1 MVDFKV
7 YLVLKDVRFRCTWSP
22 RDHGLGSL
30 PLYTEEKHYMKPPA
44 AGKSYSAYLI
54 WHDSQRVW
62 GRWLA
67 RQTKF
72 KAWKQCNR
80 KSEEVYS
87 GHVVSTMKSFKKDFF
102 FANKLFISLRNFHI
116 PHLACAQATG

>member
-1 MVDFKV
+1 
-7 YLVLKDVRFRCTWSP
+7 
-22 RDHGLGSL
+22 
-30 PLYTEEKHYMKPPA
+30 MKPPA

-62 GRWLA
+62 GRW
-67 RQTKF
+67 QTKF
-72 KAWKQCNR
+72 KAWKQWKR

-87 GHVVSTMKSFKKDFF
+87 GHVVSTMKSFEKDFF
-102 FANKLFISLRNFHI
+102 FANKLFSSLRNFHI